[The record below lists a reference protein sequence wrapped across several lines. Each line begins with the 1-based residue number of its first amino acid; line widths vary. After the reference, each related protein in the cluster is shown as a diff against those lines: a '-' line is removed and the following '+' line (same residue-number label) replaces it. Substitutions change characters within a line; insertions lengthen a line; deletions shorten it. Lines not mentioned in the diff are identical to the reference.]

1 MRFKSFFLHFV
12 LQANGNILEGI
23 NENIIRPVQQ
33 AIFGEVNDS
42 NSTIFIGN
50 SSLRNLNRQV
60 GSYSDKNNIE
70 IDSFT
75 NIEKIVVREQI
86 GLLAITN
93 NLPFIEIEDGFVV
106 EEALFY
112 NISDVDE
119 NNLLAILERIE
130 KVQIK
135 RSNLQGFSDEFID
148 KLLQI
153 SFKLKIRNSWWSCDC
168 TKRRLLSV
176 KSSLTGL
183 DVKCLVPNNLE
194 DESFF
199 DLDEE
204 DLKCSG
210 TKNPRSIE
218 RDVSAIEYERASL
231 RCAASGYP
239 LPKIYWKTPGGKMID
254 QEFLINAK
262 NNETLKEYAEIF
274 EINEQVTD
282 RIIPNQ
288 SHLLST
294 LVVRDVNKR
303 TAGEYRCQVGNIV
316 DLLGSYD
323 NDDDDSQRRINSSV
337 FFDFNELTKAKS
349 TKVRLSYLP
358 NEKANVAFFT
368 LVLTCFCAAFVINL
382 VNICRYHCD
391 WKKRIKNLRRDPNRY
406 EIPESIRTSMAS
418 VYYDKYDFNC
428 QQAFLDALLKSSH
441 SIKKTFENTTQGFEI
456 NVSYREFSDK
466 LRENFGSNI
475 EWRPS
480 IPSVRLPNLP
490 NFYGSLS
497 SLRERIPNLPKGLR
511 PSMNLSNLRWETGDW
526 NMKVRISKFSRK
538 WFYGCS
544 ENPSDV
550 DEFQIRNENGRMVIT
565 PIPEKKSEN
574 LIENR
579 PSSLSIDDSTDSS
592 MPNNLASSSFSG
604 MDEVDADYLLTFIAT
619 PKEKSIGDHL
629 YESNV

>member
-1 MRFKSFFLHFV
+1 M
-12 LQANGNILEGI
+12 
-23 NENIIRPVQQ
+23 
-33 AIFGEVNDS
+33 
-42 NSTIFIGN
+42 
-50 SSLRNLNRQV
+50 NRQV

-168 TKRRLLSV
+168 TKRRLLSL

-210 TKNPRSIE
+210 TKNPRPIE

-294 LVVRDVNKR
+294 LGKQN
-303 TAGEYRCQVGNIV
+303 Y
-316 DLLGSYD
+316 Y
-323 NDDDDSQRRINSSV
+323 
-337 FFDFNELTKAKS
+337 
-349 TKVRLSYLP
+349 YL
-358 NEKANVAFFT
+358 
-368 LVLTCFCAAFVINL
+368 I
-382 VNICRYHCD
+382 
-391 WKKRIKNLRRDPNRY
+391 
-406 EIPESIRTSMAS
+406 
-418 VYYDKYDFNC
+418 
-428 QQAFLDALLKSSH
+428 
-441 SIKKTFENTTQGFEI
+441 
-456 NVSYREFSDK
+456 
-466 LRENFGSNI
+466 
-475 EWRPS
+475 
-480 IPSVRLPNLP
+480 
-490 NFYGSLS
+490 FYS
-497 SLRERIPNLPKGLR
+497 
-511 PSMNLSNLRWETGDW
+511 
-526 NMKVRISKFSRK
+526 
-538 WFYGCS
+538 
-544 ENPSDV
+544 
-550 DEFQIRNENGRMVIT
+550 
-565 PIPEKKSEN
+565 
-574 LIENR
+574 
-579 PSSLSIDDSTDSS
+579 
-592 MPNNLASSSFSG
+592 
-604 MDEVDADYLLTFIAT
+604 
-619 PKEKSIGDHL
+619 
-629 YESNV
+629 